1 MALRARREPVDIDV
15 SNDYAGEQIWAVQGE
30 VNSLILDMCISQG
43 GLPINFA
50 DTDITFRYRRADG
63 LIGKLVL
70 GEDDGITL
78 QEKDGHIEVLLPA
91 DTFKVGGT
99 VDCEFIITDELNS
112 ITVKTPIFK
121 LFVIEAIEI

>member
-1 MALRARREPVDIDV
+1 MALRARREQVNIDV

-30 VNSLILDMCISQG
+30 VNSLILDMRISQG
-43 GLPINFA
+43 GIPINFA

-70 GEDDGITL
+70 GEDDGIIL

-91 DTFKVGGT
+91 DTFKVGGN

>member
-1 MALRARREPVDIDV
+1 MALRARREQVNIDV

-30 VNSLILDMCISQG
+30 VNSLILDMRISQG
-43 GLPINFA
+43 GIPINFA

-63 LIGKLVL
+63 LIGGLVL

-78 QEKDGHIEVLLPA
+78 QEKDGHIEVLVPA
-91 DTFKVGGT
+91 DTFKVGGN
-99 VDCEFIITDELNS
+99 VVCVFILTDELNS